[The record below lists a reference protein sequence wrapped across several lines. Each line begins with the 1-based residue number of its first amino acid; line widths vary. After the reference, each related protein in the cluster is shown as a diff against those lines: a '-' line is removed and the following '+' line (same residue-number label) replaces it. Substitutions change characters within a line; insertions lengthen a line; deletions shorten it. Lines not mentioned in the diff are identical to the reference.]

1 MKIILILLGGS
12 SLSILIGWAC
22 AMMSI
27 KKSPKSPKQKASSCD
42 DAE

>member
-12 SLSILIGWAC
+12 SLSILIGWVC

-27 KKSPKSPKQKASSCD
+27 KKSPKQKASSCD